1 MGVCD
6 SKPLDDDEKVPPAL
20 AGVLV
25 KMGPCF
31 CLEPFLRFED
41 DLSRLETEKNECCGK
56 EHLLSYSLVFFG
68 VAGGLGKDSFL
79 HFILEML
86 DRFSSVCC
94 SMLLSSGEMMVPC
107 RETVLC
113 LLCRLSGLLCFINL
127 FSSFE
132 GGYFS
137 CKYS

>member
-1 MGVCD
+1 MGVCV
-6 SKPLDDDEKVPPAL
+6 SKPLDDDGKVPPAL

-31 CLEPFLRFED
+31 CLEPLLQFED
-41 DLSRLETEKNECCGK
+41 DSSRFETEKIEFCGK

-86 DRFSSVCC
+86 DRFSSVWC
-94 SMLLSSGEMMVPC
+94 SMLLLYWAMMLLC
-107 RETVLC
+107 RETALC
-113 LLCRLSGLLCFINL
+113 LLCRLS
-127 FSSFE
+127 
-132 GGYFS
+132 
-137 CKYS
+137 